1 MLNQMKIPVRLEL
14 LGGFPM
20 AALVLVLLLSFQ
32 LSTQKDKLFDRLY
45 QHHILTLN
53 DLLLIQRLTQ
63 KTALDAIRL
72 YRTGWAATGKTVNT
86 VNQSLE
92 EAKNTWHSYQA
103 QRTLGESELNR
114 LADQQFEQAIAQ
126 YRQWIQPA
134 GSDALQI
141 LILNDSTFNMEAG
154 QSLGS
159 FDQSLNTLIQN
170 QLDAAS
176 EVQQEAETLTGLLL
190 RAYVYGG
197 SLLVIASTLLAW
209 RIQRSIQQPL
219 HALRNLILD
228 VAHSSNLTLRAKPLG
243 NDEVSQAATALN
255 QLLEHFHGLVQELE
269 SNANKLGGHA
279 GQARS
284 LSEQVSHS
292 STQQNRET
300 TRMSQ
305 SLSVLARTIE
315 DVAARSDTAV
325 SLARQADQLS
335 QDGTTHTANSMGSM
349 EALAS
354 LIQTTNSIVTELHL
368 NSNNITEVLEVVQS
382 VSGQINLLALN
393 AAIEAAR
400 AGQAGRG
407 FAVVAGEVR
416 NLSLR
421 TAASITSIRTL
432 VEQLQSRADQ
442 AREAMHEACTQ
453 ADSNV
458 TYARQSSQ
466 TLQEIRASVQE
477 ITQLNI
483 DIFTATSDQHTAVRH
498 NLNGIE
504 TLNQSTRQ
512 LDHDAGESRR
522 ISQELAALA
531 AALRTGIQ
539 QFTV

>member
-1 MLNQMKIPVRLEL
+1 KACE
-14 LGGFPM
+14 
-20 AALVLVLLLSFQ
+20 
-32 LSTQKDKLFDRLY
+32 
-45 QHHILTLN
+45 
-53 DLLLIQRLTQ
+53 
-63 KTALDAIRL
+63 
-72 YRTGWAATGKTVNT
+72 
-86 VNQSLE
+86 
-92 EAKNTWHSYQA
+92 
-103 QRTLGESELNR
+103 
-114 LADQQFEQAIAQ
+114 
-126 YRQWIQPA
+126 
-134 GSDALQI
+134 
-141 LILNDSTFNMEAG
+141 
-154 QSLGS
+154 
-159 FDQSLNTLIQN
+159 
-170 QLDAAS
+170 
-176 EVQQEAETLTGLLL
+176 
-190 RAYVYGG
+190 
-197 SLLVIASTLLAW
+197 AST
-209 RIQRSIQQPL
+209 
-219 HALRNLILD
+219 N
-228 VAHSSNLTLRAKPLG
+228 
-243 NDEVSQAATALN
+243 
-255 QLLEHFHGLVQELE
+255 
-269 SNANKLGGHA
+269 
-279 GQARS
+279 
-284 LSEQVSHS
+284 
-292 STQQNRET
+292 NRP
-300 TRMSQ
+300 
-305 SLSVLARTIE
+305 
-315 DVAARSDTAV
+315 
-325 SLARQADQLS
+325 
-335 QDGTTHTANSMGSM
+335 ANSMGSM

-421 TAASITSIRTL
+421 TA
-432 VEQLQSRADQ
+432 
-442 AREAMHEACTQ
+442 ACTQ